1 MGLAG
6 LLYLV
11 VYSLRASSA
20 YSRMF
25 WVMMGTA
32 GPPEAP
38 PDIKNGIWGTT
49 VQEASKVG
57 GAVYVCVWGG
67 GRVRWICGI
76 SGWVSSSNCLA
87 NFSDLAEKGKTSKT
101 CYRDCGNIWPLLG
114 TGAAIQQVCFP
125 IYTFFSVLSLVCRW
139 VFSLFNHSFFSSMKK
154 PVLLA
159 LLSSRF

>member
-1 MGLAG
+1 MRLQ
-6 LLYLV
+6 
-11 VYSLRASSA
+11 
-20 YSRMF
+20 
-25 WVMMGTA
+25 
-32 GPPEAP
+32 
-38 PDIKNGIWGTT
+38 KWG
-49 VQEASKVG
+49 VQS

-159 LLSSRF
+159 LLSSRFWNARANSPRQILNVRKNIAFPKFSLWAKYANWNWCLLA